1 MIRRPPRST
10 RTDTRFPY
18 TTLFRSIHPYAA
30 KDRLPGQR
38 QFLRADHAARVVLD
52 LEAFLELEV
61 RNAPQ
66 ELADADPHFQPCEMC
81 PHAAVHA
88 TGKREHRFAR
98 TLAVDLARVVEHGD
112 RKSTRLKSS
121 H

>member
-1 MIRRPPRST
+1 MRL
-10 RTDTRFPY
+10 D
-18 TTLFRSIHPYAA
+18 IHPYAA

-66 ELADADPHFQPCEMC
+66 ELADADPHFQPCEMRSEE
-81 PHAAVHA
+81 HTSELQSLMRISYAVFCLKKK
-88 TGKREHRFAR
+88 TKERETQSYEA
-98 TLAVDLARVVEHGD
+98 DD
-112 RKSTRLKSS
+112 
-121 H
+121 